1 MTDYKV
7 SVGDV
12 TILSASDGTFQRHG
26 ADLFPSVTD
35 AEWQEYADVLSTD
48 GKLTTNYGSFVVQS
62 QGENILVDT
71 GMGPALPGRLLEDLN
86 GKGVAVSDITT
97 VVLTHLH
104 PDHVGWNISVVDE
117 RINLTFPSARYRVPQ
132 KDLEQFRKSPHVQEQ
147 IVPLENFGV
156 LDLMESETSITSE
169 VTMVSTPGH
178 TPGHMSVSISSRGER
193 AFILGDVIV
202 SPLQVHE
209 TAWEL
214 TFDSDKEQAKRTRE
228 AVIDELE
235 RNGILVGAGH
245 FLTPS
250 FGRFVKSKGRRY
262 WQGI

>member
-1 MTDYKV
+1 MT
-7 SVGDV
+7 
-12 TILSASDGTFQRHG
+12 
-26 ADLFPSVTD
+26 
-35 AEWQEYADVLSTD
+35 
-48 GKLTTNYGSFVVQS
+48 
-62 QGENILVDT
+62 
-71 GMGPALPGRLLEDLN
+71 LE
-86 GKGVAVSDITT
+86 S
-97 VVLTHLH
+97 
-104 PDHVGWNISVVDE
+104 
-117 RINLTFPSARYRVPQ
+117 
-132 KDLEQFRKSPHVQEQ
+132 
-147 IVPLENFGV
+147 FGV

-169 VTMVSTPGH
+169 VTMVPTPGH

-214 TFDSDKEQAKRTRE
+214 TFDSDKELAKRTRE
-228 AVIDELE
+228 TVIEELE

-245 FLTPS
+245 FPTPS